1 MAYTEEQLI
10 GALRKADAAGDTAA
24 AKAIAQRIKGMRTPA
39 PDFKSSVTASV
50 DSTAPD
56 AATAAP
62 DGWKYG
68 AARDT
73 AFGARSVLQGAGG
86 LLGAVGGDAF
96 NHYLVDPVRRALHT
110 PTMSELITGEGV
122 APTPSYRDS
131 AAALADRMN
140 LPKAQTSGD
149 RVLGDVGEGLTGTAA
164 TIGLGGLL
172 NAGRQVASTVAP
184 SVMQRLGGFLTAQPV
199 LQGVSTATGTGAA
212 SATREAGGGQGAQ
225 LLAGLA
231 GGLAPAATQATAAAT
246 TRGLLRGNNA
256 SQVQNNIGLF
266 RTGGTTP
273 SVGQA
278 TGNRRTQALET
289 LLATV
294 PGGAGPMAAK
304 ATAQASQ
311 VSSRLDDM
319 AGMLTPRGASVT
331 PTQAGSA
338 ISKGITGPDGFLAET
353 KKVSGQLYDN
363 LDAAIAPDTRV
374 DVSNVTKALS
384 ELNAEIPGAPSVSKF
399 FQNGRIQGIE
409 GGLLNDTQGVDALLT
424 QPGMQEKADAYRQYL
439 QGRAQQ
445 AAARNE
451 QRRIMQPGA
460 SNFEPVATPQQIDE
474 DVRATLGNMVDSK
487 LPYEALKKL
496 RTLVGNEL
504 ENYSI
509 ASDVPRSKWKSVYG
523 ALSKD
528 LEAVAGQSPEAK
540 RAWDRANTYYN
551 ARVKRIEAID
561 HVIDKSGG
569 GEKIYN
575 AAFSGIKDGA
585 TTLRA
590 VMQSLPGDAQKEVAS
605 AFVRRMGKAVGSQQN
620 DAGDAFSMGTFLT
633 TWANTSPEARRVLF
647 DRFGPNYSR
656 DMDRIAKM
664 ANNVRD
670 GSKVFANPSG
680 TGRVN
685 AMVGAIGTTGSTI
698 GTLIATGHPG
708 LAAGATAAAGGAY
721 AGTNWLARKMTDPA
735 FVGWLAMSTGLPLG
749 AIPSQAAMLRQI
761 GEKKKDPD
769 YAAAADWLE
778 QHGKDN
784 GGK

>member
-1 MAYTEEQLI
+1 MTTPPLPPGFVLEDQAQASGVPPLPPGFQLE
-10 GALRKADAAGDTAA
+10 
-24 AKAIAQRIKGMRTPA
+24 TPITDLPGVTSR
-39 PDFKSSVTASV
+39 PDFSGVSGSV
-50 DSTAPD
+50 DSTEGNPAD
-56 AATAAP
+56 YAP

-68 AARDT
+68 AGRDA
-73 AFGARSVLQGAGG
+73 AFSGRSLLQGAGG
-86 LLGAVGGDAF
+86 LVGALGGDAF
-96 NHYLVDPVRRALHT
+96 NHYITNPVARAIGAQEVG
-110 PTMSELITGEGV
+110 TM
-122 APTPSYRDS
+122 RDQG
-131 AAALADRMN
+131 AAIADNLN
-140 LPKAQTSGD
+140 LPKAQTAGD
-149 RVLGDVGEGLTGTAA
+149 RVLSDVGEALTGTGL
-164 TIGLGGLL
+164 TLGLGGLL
-172 NAGRQVASTVAP
+172 NAGRGAVSTVAP
-184 SVMQRLGGFLTAQPV
+184 TVRNRLADFLTAQPV

-212 SATREAGGGQGAQ
+212 SATRESGGGQGAQ

-231 GGLAPAATQATAAAT
+231 GGLSPGIGQMTAAAT

-256 SQVQNNIGLF
+256 SQVQGNINMF

-304 ATAQASQ
+304 ASTQAGE
-311 VSSRLDDM
+311 VASRLDDL
-319 AGMLTPRGASVT
+319 ASTLTPRGASVT
-331 PTQAGSA
+331 PTQAGNTIA
-338 ISKGITGPDGFLAET
+338 KGVTGPQGFLAET
-353 KKVSGQLYDN
+353 KKVSDQLYDN
-363 LDAAIAPDTRV
+363 LDSAIAPDTRV

-409 GGLLNDTQGVDALLT
+409 GGLLSDTQGVDALLT
-424 QPGMQEKADAYRQYL
+424 QPGMRDKADAYRQYL
-439 QGRAQQ
+439 QGQAQA
-445 AAARNE
+445 AAARNA
-451 QRRIMQPGA
+451 QRKITQPGA
-460 SNFEPVATPQQIDE
+460 SNFEPVATPEQIE
-474 DVRATLGNMVDSK
+474 ADVRATLGNMVDSK

-496 RTLVGNEL
+496 RSLVGKEI

-509 ASDVPRSKWKSVYG
+509 ASDVPRSKWKAVYG

-528 LEAVAGQSPEAK
+528 LEEVANQSPEAK
-540 RAWDRANTYYN
+540 RAWERANTYYN
-551 ARVKRIEAID
+551 ARAKRIEAID

-569 GEKIYN
+569 GEKVYS

-590 VMQSLPGDAQKEVAS
+590 VMQSLPADAQKEVAAS
-605 AFVRRMGKAVGSQQN
+605 FVRRMGKAVGSQQN
-620 DAGDAFSMGTFLT
+620 DTGDAFSMGTFLT
-633 TWANTSPEARRVLF
+633 NWANTSKEARRVLF

-664 ANNVRD
+664 ASNVRD

-698 GTLIATGHPG
+698 GTLFATGHPG
-708 LAAGATAAAGGAY
+708 LAAGAAAAAGGAY
-721 AGTNWLARKMTDPA
+721 AGTNWLARKMTDPT

-749 AIPSQAAMLRQI
+749 AIPAQATMLRQI
-761 GEKKKDPD
+761 GEKRNDPD
-769 YAAAADWLE
+769 YAEAADWLE
-778 QHGKDN
+778 QNGQDN
-784 GGK
+784 ARK